1 MRGQSRKKKKSDY
14 TWLATSVD
22 GSSHW
27 NHFTDSGQVVE
38 LTTTQYRRGESPS
51 LYLKYNITSH
61 RSKYAGKTGNIFI
74 AIGCAKLILFA
85 VQGWRNHNA

>member
-38 LTTTQYRRGESPS
+38 LTTTQYGGRKPF
-51 LYLKYNITSH
+51 LV
-61 RSKYAGKTGNIFI
+61 SK
-74 AIGCAKLILFA
+74 
-85 VQGWRNHNA
+85 V